1 MTSLFIQP
9 LSAVVN
15 SDSLTISSSTMS
27 QQTGETVTSGSS
39 IATAT
44 YLAGASSDTYAV
56 TVSLLSAPA
65 GNTKLPVLRLSETTA
80 ANVSTNSNPGPL
92 PLNSVVTGGTQ
103 AKIAPRGTPPI
114 AVSAKF
120 QVYLDAPEKV
130 GTYVVRITP
139 AILSSGSLSATAQ
152 TITITVTRPPTIF
165 SDALTLSAATMT
177 LNAGETSTPNASTLT
192 VSYLSAGMGD
202 TYSVTSSLVS
212 SPAGNVSLP
221 VLRFIETTSAN
232 VYDGSTDSILSLN
245 SEIPAFTA
253 AKISPSNNGNVAVM
267 AKFQVYLNAPSKP
280 GTYVIRLT
288 PAILGNSGS
297 LNAGALNLTITVPGA
312 PDPTP
317 TPVYSPPTETSTP
330 DTYTAS
336 INITTA
342 LPSQLKSK
350 NQTTSD
356 LFLNFVSYANNVGDT
371 ASVLASLVAAPAGNL
386 ALPVLELVQTAN
398 SQIDTTPKFAAA
410 LSAGYQILAGSYVYM
425 TGVSFPGAISAR
437 FKLYL
442 SNPKKAGTYIVK
454 VQPRITSGSGTAPT
468 NGLLITF
475 TVTRDPDTYPA
486 AGDVVISN
494 PGDITNKSDAVI
506 NASKSADSSNEVAVI
521 RTTMKSA
528 SGLTTS
534 LDSYTAVITGVGVLG
549 SAALS
554 SNINTTSVGRV
565 ITVKA
570 GDAVTVYADGSA
582 GEGVITIAN
591 YDGIVLGRQT
601 VNFVDLTNQASAIL
615 ALSFSSFPEKG
626 TPMQLTALVNL
637 PGTVRFTSNGKT
649 LGSCARVVAT
659 GSPRTA
665 VCQWKPPLAGSIN
678 VVARF
683 TPTDQGISAVSTT
696 KVLAI
701 GRRSGKR

>member
-1 MTSLFIQP
+1 MFAKAIARALVIVLTVGMTSLITP
-9 LSAVVN
+9 VSSAMTQA
-15 SDSLTISSSTMS
+15 DSLTISAATHS
-27 QQTGETVTSGSS
+27 QSVGET
-39 IATAT
+39 ATPNTPVAT
-44 YLAGASSDTYAV
+44 VAFLGERPGDTYSV
-56 TVSLLSAPA
+56 TASLVSAPA
-65 GNTKLPVLRLSETTA
+65 GNTRLPVLRLIETTA
-80 ANVSTNSNPGPL
+80 AIVFTTDSLNPFS
-92 PLNSVVTGGTQ
+92 LNTVIAANTQ
-103 AKIAPRGTPPI
+103 AKISPRSTGSALI
-114 AVSAKF
+114 SAKF
-120 QVYLDAPEKV
+120 QVYLDSPTVV
-130 GTYVVRITP
+130 GTYVVR
-139 AILSSGSLSATAQ
+139 
-152 TITITVTRPPTIF
+152 
-165 SDALTLSAATMT
+165 
-177 LNAGETSTPNASTLT
+177 
-192 VSYLSAGMGD
+192 
-202 TYSVTSSLVS
+202 
-212 SPAGNVSLP
+212 
-221 VLRFIETTSAN
+221 
-232 VYDGSTDSILSLN
+232 
-245 SEIPAFTA
+245 
-253 AKISPSNNGNVAVM
+253 
-267 AKFQVYLNAPSKP
+267 
-280 GTYVIRLT
+280 LT
-288 PAILGNSGS
+288 PAVVGGGGIA
-297 LNAGALNLTITVPGA
+297 NATGQNLTITVGSSTPE

-317 TPVYSPPTETSTP
+317 SPVYSPPTETSTP

-342 LPSQLKSK
+342 LPSQLTSK

-356 LFLNFVSYANNVGDT
+356 LFLNLNSYANNAGDT
-371 ASVLASLVAAPAGNL
+371 ASVSAFLISGPAGGVSY
-386 ALPVLELVQTAN
+386 PVLELVQATNSRVDDTALLN
-398 SQIDTTPKFAAA
+398 GA
-410 LSAGYQILAGSYVYM
+410 LSNGSVISTQYAYM
-425 TGVSFPGAISAR
+425 SGVSTPGAMSAR

-442 SNPKKAGTYIVK
+442 VNPKKAGTYVIR
-454 VQPRITSGSGTAPT
+454 VQPRITNGAGSAPS
-468 NGLLITF
+468 NGLTITL
-475 TVTRDPDTYPA
+475 TVTKDPDTYPA
-486 AGDVVISN
+486 AGEVVISN
-494 PGDITNKSDAVI
+494 PGDITNKSDAAI

-554 SNINTTSVGRV
+554 NNINTSSVGRV

-591 YDGIVLGRQT
+591 YDGIVLGRKT

-665 VCQWKPPLAGSIN
+665 LCQWKPPLAGSIN

-683 TPTDQGISAVSTT
+683 TPTDSQIAAVSTT

-701 GRRSGKR
+701 GRRSGRR